1 MTKRAE
7 RNLKY
12 TTGIH
17 TAEHLSSSNNATPFC
32 EENANGHISEA
43 VGIEM
48 SDDEKIDLAARHILE
63 KYRDAFLELAK

>member
-17 TAEHLSSSNNATPFC
+17 TAEHLSSSQKPISLYK
-32 EENANGHISEA
+32 EISIDHISEDA
-43 VGIEM
+43 GIEM